1 VFSIKELVSTKILL
15 CWTPNVLERY
25 ILSIILMKQYFYLKF
40 MFILYSFDYYKFLV
54 VILYG
59 GD

>member
-1 VFSIKELVSTKILL
+1 MSTKILL